1 MLGPILFIC
10 YINSMPETV
19 SSFLYM
25 YADDTKVFR
34 RVDVDGATIDVA
46 AEGPGQSGGMVGEV
60 AATV

>member
-1 MLGPILFIC
+1 
-10 YINSMPETV
+10 MPETV

-25 YADDTKVFR
+25 YADDTNVFR
-34 RVDVDGATIDVA
+34 RVDVDGA